1 MNAELLMLL
10 GGVTAFCLTIYWVRS
25 RELREKYALL
35 WILAA
40 VVLLLVGL
48 FPDVLKRLAE
58 ACHLSYPAAV
68 LLIALAAIYV
78 FSFTVS
84 VSLSHQYR
92 RNVRLTQELALLK
105 HRLAR
110 LEARLGPG
118 DRPADDPSG
127 T

>member
-10 GGVTAFCLTIYWVRS
+10 GGVTAFCLTIYWVRG

-68 LLIALAAIYV
+68 LLIALTAIYV

-84 VSLSHQYR
+84 VSLSHQHR

-110 LEARLGPG
+110 LEARLGPD
-118 DRPADDPSG
+118 DRPAGEPTG
-127 T
+127 A